1 MKMYRKEIDGK
12 MFIDEGKYLKT
23 DNGEF
28 IKNPTKEQMEK
39 HGWEEFEFE
48 IPQQP
53 KAVDPK
59 EIFKNINPINIPEP
73 VINL

>member
-1 MKMYRKEIDGK
+1 
-12 MFIDEGKYLKT
+12 
-23 DNGEF
+23 
-28 IKNPTKEQMEK
+28 MEK

-59 EIFKNINPINIPEP
+59 EIFKNIKPINIPEP

>member
-23 DNGEF
+23 ENGEV
-28 IKNPTKEQMEK
+28 IKNPTKEQMEE

-48 IPQQP
+48 IPQQS

-59 EIFKNINPINIPEP
+59 EIFKNVKPINIPEP